1 MAVSPLK
8 MKNTAVKKDRIFLDA
23 NVLFSA
29 AYGSPGLKRFW
40 ELAREGRCLLLASGY
55 VVAEARR
62 NLSDPNHLKNL
73 EGLLSEVQIIPD
85 VVFQMPCPIDLP
97 EKDRPVFLAA
107 MAGKADY
114 LITGDR
120 SHFGK
125 YFGRTIRG
133 IKIRR
138 PKDYFSN
145 RP

>member
-1 MAVSPLK
+1 

-29 AYGSPGLKRFW
+29 AYGSPGLNRFW

-62 NLSDPNHLKNL
+62 NLSNPKHLKNL
-73 EGLLSEVQIIPD
+73 EDLLSEVQIIPD
-85 VVFQMPCPIDLP
+85 VIFQIPCPIDLP
-97 EKDRPVFLAA
+97 EKDRPVFIAA

-114 LITGDR
+114 LTTGDR

-125 YFGRTIRG
+125 YFGQTIQG
-133 IKIRR
+133 TKIRR
-138 PKDYFSN
+138 PKDYF
-145 RP
+145 

>member
-1 MAVSPLK
+1 
-8 MKNTAVKKDRIFLDA
+8 MKNRAVKKDRIFLDA

-62 NLSDPNHLKNL
+62 NLSGPSHLKNF
-73 EGLLSEVQIIPD
+73 EDLLSEVQIIPD
-85 VVFQMPCPIDLP
+85 VVFQIPCPIDLP
-97 EKDRPVFLAA
+97 EKDRPVFLSA
-107 MAGKADY
+107 MVGKADY

-125 YFGRTIRG
+125 YFGQIIQG

>member
-1 MAVSPLK
+1 MAFSPLK
-8 MKNTAVKKDRIFLDA
+8 MKKTAVKKERIFLDA

-40 ELAREGRCLLLASGY
+40 ESAREGRCFLLASGY

-62 NLSDPNHLKNL
+62 NLFDSMHLRNQ
-73 EGLLSEVQIIPD
+73 EDLLSEVEIITD
-85 VVFQMPCPIDLP
+85 VVFQIPCPMDLP

-125 YFGRTIRG
+125 YFGQTIKG
-133 IKIRR
+133 IKIRT